1 MPMTLTIR
9 DEELTGKTV
18 NELSLEFLTERI
30 TVQELI
36 RSRVYQEVKDHN
48 AGNNRTEYRGLVQP
62 TDTEQTLN
70 GYRLKTPRTIDW
82 RKQFNRAIEAFEKNQ
97 VLILVNER
105 QVESLDDE
113 IEVRPDTSVSFLRL
127 TLLVGG

>member
-30 TVQELI
+30 TVRELI
-36 RSRVYQEVKDHN
+36 RSRVYQEVQDHN
-48 AGNNRTEYRGLVQP
+48 VAAGQREFRGLVRP
-62 TDTEQTLN
+62 TEVEQVLN
-70 GYRLKTPRTIDW
+70 KTGEKKPRMIDW
-82 RKQFNRAIEAFEKNQ
+82 RKQFEKAIEAFEKKQ
-97 VLILVNER
+97 ILILVNDR
-105 QVESLDDE
+105 QVESLDEE
-113 IEVRPDTSVSFLRL
+113 IELRTDTSVSFLRL